1 LDCEY
6 RSGSI
11 IGGVAGFIFG
21 IITLR
26 NTGGSFMKKT
36 SKLKQLIQERKA
48 LVCPGAHDAIS
59 AKLIER
65 AGFKALQVS
74 GFGLSATYLG
84 LPDMAFL
91 SFSEVLHFSKNIID
105 SVEIPVM
112 VDADTGYGNAVNAM
126 HVTSEF
132 VKAGAAG
139 MNIEDQLFPKR
150 CGHLEGKRII
160 PMEEMVLKI
169 KACRKAAD
177 ELDPDFVIN
186 ARTDAIAVSGVE
198 DAIKRG
204 NAYAE
209 AGADLIFVEAPRS
222 VEQIKHVI
230 EHIDAPVSINL
241 MDAVVGG
248 KTPLVAIDTLRE
260 LGVGRISIPVG
271 PLFAAIKGMVNYL
284 DAIKGDRLAEGRTD
298 LVADFGFFK
307 ELVGFPKYREL
318 EKEYLPDFIPE

>member
-1 LDCEY
+1 
-6 RSGSI
+6 
-11 IGGVAGFIFG
+11 
-21 IITLR
+21 
-26 NTGGSFMKKT
+26 MKKT
-36 SKLKQLIQERKA
+36 ARLKQLVQERKA

-84 LPDMAFL
+84 LPDMAFM

-105 SVEIPVM
+105 SVDIPVM

-126 HVTSEF
+126 HVTREF
-132 VKAGAAG
+132 IKAGAAG

-150 CGHLEGKRII
+150 CGHLEGKSIV

-169 KACRKAAD
+169 KACRKAGD

-186 ARTDAIAVSGVE
+186 ARTDAIAVAGVE
-198 DAIKRG
+198 EAIRRG
-204 NAYAE
+204 NTYAE

-222 VEQIKHVI
+222 VEQIRHVI
-230 EHIDAPVSINL
+230 ESIDAPVSINL

-248 KTPLVAIDTLRE
+248 KTPLIDIDTLRE

-271 PLFAAIKGMVNYL
+271 PLFAAIKGMLNYL
-284 DAIKGDRLAEGRTD
+284 DAIKGDRIAEGRTD

-307 ELVGFPKYREL
+307 ELVGFPKFREL
-318 EKEYLPDFIPE
+318 EREYLPDFIPE

>member
-1 LDCEY
+1 
-6 RSGSI
+6 
-11 IGGVAGFIFG
+11 
-21 IITLR
+21 
-26 NTGGSFMKKT
+26 MKKT
-36 SKLKQLIQERKA
+36 SKLKQLIQERNA

-59 AKLIER
+59 AKLIQR

-132 VKAGAAG
+132 VKAKAAG

-230 EHIDAPVSINL
+230 EYIDAPVSINL

-284 DAIKGDRLAEGRTD
+284 DAIKGDHLAEGRTD

>member
-1 LDCEY
+1 V
-6 RSGSI
+6 
-11 IGGVAGFIFG
+11 IGVS
-21 IITLR
+21 LV
-26 NTGGSFMKKT
+26 KKT
-36 SKLKQLIQERKA
+36 TKLKQMILERQA

-65 AGFKALQVS
+65 AGFKAIQVS

-105 SVEIPVM
+105 SVEVPVM

-126 HVTSEF
+126 RVTEEF
-132 VKAGAAG
+132 IKIGAAG

-150 CGHLEGKRII
+150 CGHLEGKQIV
-160 PMEEMVLKI
+160 PMDEMILKI
-169 KACRKAAD
+169 KACCKVRD
-177 ELDPDFVIN
+177 EIDPDFVIN
-186 ARTDAIAVSGVE
+186 ARTDAIAVNGVE
-198 DAIKRG
+198 EAIKRG

-222 VEQIKHVI
+222 VEQIKYVI
-230 EHIDAPVSINL
+230 ESIDAPVSINL

-248 KTPLVAIDTLRE
+248 KTPLVAIDKLRE
-260 LGVGRISIPVG
+260 LGVARISIPVG

-307 ELVGFPKYREL
+307 ELVGFPQYREL
-318 EKEYLPDFIPE
+318 EKEYLPTYIP

>member
-1 LDCEY
+1 
-6 RSGSI
+6 
-11 IGGVAGFIFG
+11 
-21 IITLR
+21 
-26 NTGGSFMKKT
+26 MKKT
-36 SKLKQLIQERKA
+36 TRLKQLVQERKA

-91 SFSEVLHFSKNIID
+91 SFSEVLQFSKNIID
-105 SVEIPVM
+105 SVDIPVM

-126 HVTSEF
+126 HVTREF
-132 VKAGAAG
+132 IKVGAAG

-150 CGHLEGKRII
+150 CGHLEGKRIV

-169 KACRKAAD
+169 RACRKAGD

-186 ARTDAIAVSGVE
+186 ARTDAIAVAGVE
-198 DAIKRG
+198 EAIRRG

-209 AGADLIFVEAPRS
+209 AGADLIFIEAPRS
-222 VEQIKHVI
+222 VEQIRHVI
-230 EHIDAPVSINL
+230 ESIDAPVSINL

-248 KTPLVAIDTLRE
+248 KTPLISIDTLRE
-260 LGVGRISIPVG
+260 LGVARVSIPVG
-271 PLFAAIKGMVNYL
+271 PLFAAVRGMMDYL
-284 DAIKGDRLAEGRTD
+284 DAIKGDRIAEGRTD

>member
-1 LDCEY
+1 M
-6 RSGSI
+6 
-11 IGGVAGFIFG
+11 IGVS
-21 IITLR
+21 LV
-26 NTGGSFMKKT
+26 KKT
-36 SKLKQLIQERKA
+36 TKLKQMILERKA

-65 AGFKALQVS
+65 AGFKAIQVS

-105 SVEIPVM
+105 SVEVPVM

-126 HVTSEF
+126 RVTEEF
-132 VKAGAAG
+132 IKIGAAG

-150 CGHLEGKRII
+150 CGHLEGKQIV
-160 PMEEMVLKI
+160 PMDEMILKI
-169 KACRKAAD
+169 KACCKVRD
-177 ELDPDFVIN
+177 EIDPDFVIN
-186 ARTDAIAVSGVE
+186 ARTDAIAVNGVE
-198 DAIKRG
+198 EAIKRG

-222 VEQIKHVI
+222 VEQIKYVI
-230 EHIDAPVSINL
+230 ESIDAPVSINL

-248 KTPLVAIDTLRE
+248 KTPLVAIDKLRE
-260 LGVGRISIPVG
+260 LGVARISIPVG

-307 ELVGFPKYREL
+307 ELVGFPQYREL
-318 EKEYLPDFIPE
+318 EKEYLPTYIP